1 MALHIEPDEQVE
13 TDSTRRTTDDA
24 LRSDPAPANS
34 LRTVVSLIALLAVM
48 ARVTIHAAS
57 PLDNGD
63 TWFHLRIGRELLG
76 PWSLGHPGQL
86 SSFGDVAW
94 VPTQWSTEMLAAQ
107 FERWFGLPGV
117 AWLFGALFLAF
128 IVALYVVCR
137 RQAEALP
144 ATVATGLAVIGT
156 TAQLSARPQ
165 VVTLIMLVVVVWAWL
180 RAERTGRAPWLL
192 VPLTWVW
199 ATAHGMWTVGV
210 VVGLVWCVGLVLDRT
225 VDRRT
230 SLRMF
235 AVPVLSVVAAC
246 LTPLGPRLLGSQLA
260 VGQRSAYIGEWAA
273 TSFREVPA
281 FIVALMMGLV
291 VLRWAIAGR
300 RVPWTH
306 VLLLLLAC
314 GWAMLVGRMVSCA
327 AVLVAPLLAAAL
339 QGALGGRPVRQRLPR
354 LERVILA
361 AGTAAMLVGLAIAV
375 PTTAD
380 KPGGVPAAFGSRLAA
395 LPQGTPVAVE
405 DSTGAWMEWKYPGL
419 NPVIDGML
427 DAYSVDYIKRYADYV
442 AVKPGWRGFLADSK
456 ARVAVVHENSPL
468 SEAMRS
474 ELHWRA
480 VDRTGKWVYLV
491 APPSP

>member
-1 MALHIEPDEQVE
+1 MAVDIEQEE
-13 TDSTRRTTDDA
+13 TAPTRRTTDDA
-24 LRSDPAPANS
+24 VSSDPGSSIS
-34 LRTVVSLIALLAVM
+34 LRTVVSLLALFVVM
-48 ARVTIHAAS
+48 ARVTLHAAN
-57 PLDNGD
+57 PLDNSD

-76 PWSLGHPGQL
+76 PWSLRHPGQL

-94 VPTQWSTEMLAAQ
+94 QPTQWSTEMLAAQ

-117 AWLFGALFLAF
+117 AWLFGALFLAL
-128 IVALYVVCR
+128 IVAVYVVCR

-165 VVTLIMLVVVVWAWL
+165 VVTLIMLVAVVWAWL
-180 RAERTGRAPWLL
+180 RAERTGRVPWLL

-210 VVGLVWCVGLVLDRT
+210 VVGVVWCVGLVLDHT

-246 LTPLGPRLLGSQLA
+246 LTPLGPRLLATQLA
-260 VGQRSAYIGEWAA
+260 VGERSAYIGEWAA
-273 TSFREVPA
+273 TSFREIPA
-281 FIVALMMGLV
+281 FVVALMIGLV
-291 VLRWAIAGR
+291 VLRWAVGGR

-339 QGALGGRPVRQRLPR
+339 QEALGDQPVRQRLPR
-354 LERVILA
+354 MERAVLA
-361 AGTAAMLVGLAIAV
+361 AGTAVMLVGLALAV
-375 PTTAD
+375 PSTAD
-380 KPGGVPAAFGSRLAA
+380 KPGGVPSAFGSRLAA
-395 LPQGTPVAVE
+395 LPAGTPVAVE
-405 DSTGAWMEWKYPGL
+405 DATGAWMEWKYPGL

-442 AVKPGWRGFLADSK
+442 DVKPGWQRFLADSK
-456 ARVAVVHENSPL
+456 ARVAVVHDNSPL
-468 SEAMRS
+468 SEAMRR
-474 ELHWRA
+474 ELHWRV
-480 VDRTGKWVYLV
+480 VDRTGHWVYL
-491 APPSP
+491 AAPSPA

>member
-1 MALHIEPDEQVE
+1 VAVDIEQEE
-13 TDSTRRTTDDA
+13 TAPTRRTTDEA
-24 LRSDPAPANS
+24 SPDPGSSIS
-34 LRTVVSLIALLAVM
+34 LRTVVSLLALFVVM
-48 ARVTIHAAS
+48 ARVTLHAAA
-57 PLDNGD
+57 PLDNSD
-63 TWFHLRIGRELLG
+63 TWFHLRIGSELLG
-76 PWSLGHPGQL
+76 PWSLRHPGQL

-94 VPTQWSTEMLAAQ
+94 QPTQWSTEMLAAQ

-117 AWLFGALFLAF
+117 AWLFGALFLALV
-128 IVALYVVCR
+128 VAIYVVCR

-165 VVTLIMLVVVVWAWL
+165 VVTLIMLVAVVWAWL
-180 RAERTGRAPWLL
+180 RAERTGRVPWLL
-192 VPLTWVW
+192 IPLTWVW

-210 VVGLVWCVGLVLDRT
+210 VVGIVWCIGLVLDRT

-246 LTPLGPRLLGSQLA
+246 LTPLGPRLLATQLA
-260 VGQRSAYIGEWAA
+260 VGERSAYIGEWAA
-273 TSFREVPA
+273 TSFREIPA
-281 FIVALMMGLV
+281 FVVALMIGLV
-291 VLRWAIAGR
+291 VLRWAVAGR

-339 QGALGGRPVRQRLPR
+339 QEALGDQPVRQRLPR

-361 AGTAAMLVGLAIAV
+361 AGTAVMLVGLALAV
-375 PTTAD
+375 PSTAD

-395 LPQGTPVAVE
+395 LPAGTPVAVE
-405 DSTGAWMEWKYPGL
+405 DATGAWMEWKYPGL

-442 AVKPGWRGFLADSK
+442 DVKPGWREFLARSK
-456 ARVAVVHENSPL
+456 ARVAVVRENSPL
-468 SEAMRS
+468 SEAMRR

-480 VDRTGKWVYLV
+480 VDRTGHWVYLV
-491 APPSP
+491 APPAS